1 MKKIYNYQKDHKRT
15 FAHAQTSFK
24 NTCVTQKS
32 SSRPQRPNAKHNFI
46 AATSA
51 WKRLITKT
59 NKKDMKTYICSK

>member
-51 WKRLITKT
+51 
-59 NKKDMKTYICSK
+59 